1 MNVTI
6 FRANDGKILR
16 MVDCPVGM
24 AGLQCGEG
32 EDWIEGSYPDNAY
45 FVAGY
50 VATPMPPSPSPAHV
64 FDYATKQWAD
74 PRTLAEV
81 KAEKRKAITARRV
94 AEDQRFEWQ
103 GKWFQADEAAWKQIT
118 AVHGWV
124 VARNELPPG
133 FLGQWKAEDNTYA
146 SIPDVD
152 AWWSFYGAAIARG
165 AANFAHSEARKAAL
179 DACTTVAEVDDFSPW

>member
-1 MNVTI
+1 MGTGQVL
-6 FRANDGKILR
+6 FGGSAADPLALRSDVVGILIGQQH
-16 MVDCPVGM
+16 DSGYI
-24 AGLQCGEG
+24 A
-32 EDWIEGSYPDNAY
+32 DNKHHA
-45 FVAGY
+45 V
-50 VATPMPPSPSPAHV
+50 PEQPSPHHV
-64 FDYATKQWAD
+64 FDYATKQWED

-94 AEDQRFEWQ
+94 AEDQRFGWQ

-133 FLGQWKAEDNTYA
+133 FPGQWKAEDNTYA